1 LNFDYSVFGL
11 LVHSN
16 LPLSGISPVG
26 PLAGPPDVELHL
38 GTSPYAEGEISPDA
52 EELTYVSPHSSET
65 GEPALQVWLVSKGAF
80 LHIVYSDGTQFWLD
94 QKREALWA
102 VWPDTLSLE
111 NTASYL
117 FGPVLGLLLR
127 LRDVTC
133 LHASAVAFGDRSVAF
148 VGAAGAGKSTTAAAF
163 GRQGYGVLSDDIV
176 ALMERGGTFHIMPAY
191 PHLCLWP
198 DSVKMLYGSSEALP
212 RFIPE
217 WDKRRLDLGEQ
228 GTRFESRPL
237 PLGAIYIFG
246 ERGPDPAPSVEVV
259 RQQDA
264 LLSLVAS
271 TYANT
276 ILGRELRARE
286 FAVLGRLVE
295 AVPIRRVRP
304 HNKPSRLGEL
314 CTVIHQDFESLDL

>member
-1 LNFDYSVFGL
+1 MNFDYSVFGL
-11 LVHSN
+11 LLHSN
-16 LPLSGISPVG
+16 LPLAGISPVD
-26 PLAGPPDVELHL
+26 PPAGPPDVELRL
-38 GTSPYAEGEISPDA
+38 GISPYAEGEVSPDA
-52 EELTYVSPHSSET
+52 EELTYVSPYPTET

-80 LHIVYSDGTQFWLD
+80 LHIAYSDGTQFWLD
-94 QKREALWA
+94 RKRETLWA

-117 FGPVLGLLLR
+117 FGPILGLLLR
-127 LRDVTC
+127 LRNVTC

-163 GRQGYGVLSDDIV
+163 ARQGYGVLSDDIV
-176 ALMERGGTFHIMPAY
+176 ALMEQGGTFRIMPAY

-246 ERGPDPAPSVEVV
+246 ERGPDPAPSVDAV

-264 LLSLVAS
+264 LLLLIAS
-271 TYANT
+271 TYANA

-286 FAVLGRLVE
+286 FEVLGRLVE
-295 AVPIRRVRP
+295 AVPIRRLRP
-304 HNKPSRLGEL
+304 HNDPSRLGEL
-314 CTVIHQDFESLDL
+314 CTIIREDFESLDL